1 MNNKK
6 INAIELVINDKEEF
20 CNSFNNKKLSSD
32 LGNYIYNESLIFNR
46 NESFQ
51 INIKTKFDLAKNEK
65 NEIVDMIREYFG
77 LRIRETIN
85 YYKFNRI
92 KKILL
97 FLLGI
102 ILITISHFVSVNNEF
117 LISEVF
123 LIIGWVAIWEVF
135 DNILLVETKKK
146 FKLNRYK
153 KLVNCKINFENK

>member
-1 MNNKK
+1 MENKRVNN
-6 INAIELVINDKEEF
+6 IELIINEKEEIY
-20 CNSFNNKKLSSD
+20 NEFNNEKLSSN
-32 LGNYIYNESLIFNR
+32 LGDYIYNEALIFNR

-51 INIKTKFDLAKNEK
+51 INIKTNFDLTKNEK

-85 YYKFNRI
+85 YYKFNRL
-92 KKILL
+92 KKLLL

-102 ILITISHFVSVNNEF
+102 ILITISHFVSINNEF

>member
-32 LGNYIYNESLIFNR
+32 LGNYIYNEALIFNR

-65 NEIVDMIREYFG
+65 NEMVDMIREYFG

-85 YYKFNRI
+85 YYKFNRL
-92 KKILL
+92 KKLLL